1 MGAVRSFFIGWVRT
15 APIFLFWRALMK
27 RYSRHLA
34 HAAILAALYAVLTH
48 FQNILL
54 PGSATWAIQ
63 LRLSEALCV
72 LAFFSPAAPM
82 GLAVGCLIFNLTFAA
97 ALPLDFLVGALATY
111 LAGKA
116 MWLTRNLTVKG
127 IPLAGLA
134 MPALFNAFLV
144 GWELTVYIGGGFW
157 INAVYVAIGEAAV
170 LLSVGLLLHR
180 AMKKRG
186 LDRILF
192 E

>member
-1 MGAVRSFFIGWVRT
+1 MRKHA
-15 APIFLFWRALMK
+15 
-27 RYSRHLA
+27 RHLA
-34 HAAILAALYAVLTH
+34 HAAVLAALYAVLTH

-54 PGSATWAIQ
+54 PNSASFSIQ
-63 LRLSEALCV
+63 LRLSETLCV
-72 LAFFSPAAPM
+72 LAFFTPAAAV

-97 ALPLDFLVGALATY
+97 ALPLDFLVGTLASY
-111 LAGKA
+111 LAGKT
-116 MWLTRNLTVKG
+116 MWWTRNVTIKG
-127 IPLAGLA
+127 YPLPGML
-134 MPALFNAFLV
+134 MPALFNALLV

-157 INAVYVAIGEAAV
+157 LNAVYVALGEAAV
-170 LLSVGLLLHR
+170 LLTLGTVLYY